1 MPQAELERSAIDGS
15 CHSADDRESRK
26 LEEGSGWLPV
36 ELVEVILSFAI
47 DPSGFT
53 PRDGDPNGV
62 ERNDPR
68 ATLAAASLVCSAWL
82 GPARKYL
89 FRRVSIFL
97 WNAHAF
103 GNFFPLGGDDAQQ
116 FPTFPAQ
123 IHSLQ
128 LFGELNS
135 NSWMTSVLP
144 KILSSFTAL
153 NTLIISTELPK
164 PDFLPCS
171 LGQCIQHLELRGSQT
186 WKTPQA
192 SIHLDQLIASFPH
205 LETLMVDEFD
215 FSFAGMPLVLPP
227 MGLRKIRLNNNAIDI
242 LKWII
247 DRGGGSVISDLQI
260 FPWVEES
267 FGDLSCFGRLP
278 SLENLTLCFVSAN
291 SIDVFLSRPLPPLPP
306 IHTLAIHADHT
317 RLVALFLHLI
327 AHFPTPHL
335 TTLSLTFTFDVR
347 NPGPIVHRRAAH
359 GMLQLLFDQLDTAL
373 ASLPSLDRRKLI
385 IKKMEAGPTAPNI
398 AKVIDMRS
406 WLPKTYAGMESVPYG
421 ADIRAVGSDFAAGSP
436 GPQREWY
443 DYLWYYP

>member
-103 GNFFPLGGDDAQQ
+103 GNLFPLGGDDAQQ

-171 LGQCIQHLELRGSQT
+171 LGH
-186 WKTPQA
+186 
-192 SIHLDQLIASFPH
+192 
-205 LETLMVDEFD
+205 
-215 FSFAGMPLVLPP
+215 
-227 MGLRKIRLNNNAIDI
+227 
-242 LKWII
+242 
-247 DRGGGSVISDLQI
+247 
-260 FPWVEES
+260 
-267 FGDLSCFGRLP
+267 
-278 SLENLTLCFVSAN
+278 AN

-306 IHTLAIHADHT
+306 LHTLAIHADHT

-421 ADIRAVGSDFAAGSP
+421 ADSDIRAVGSDFAAGSP